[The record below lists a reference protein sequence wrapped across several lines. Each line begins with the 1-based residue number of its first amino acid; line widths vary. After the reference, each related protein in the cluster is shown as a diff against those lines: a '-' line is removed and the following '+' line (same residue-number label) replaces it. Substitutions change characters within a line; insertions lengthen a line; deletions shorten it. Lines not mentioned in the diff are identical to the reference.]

1 MAKNMKCPISP
12 LGDKVVILPHEEE
25 EQMYGSIVIPDAGQ
39 ERPEIGTI
47 LAVGPGRITNE
58 GVTIQSKLK
67 VGQDVIVP
75 KFGAQVVR
83 IKNTSYIIASEND
96 ILGTIKIK

>member
-1 MAKNMKCPISP
+1 MKCPIIP
-12 LGDKVVILPHEEE
+12 LGDKIVILPQEEG
-25 EQMYGSIVIPDAGQ
+25 EQMYGNIVIPDAGQ
-39 ERPEIGTI
+39 ERPEIGAV

-58 GVTIQSKLK
+58 GITIQSKLK

>member
-58 GVTIQSKLK
+58 GITIQSKLK
-67 VGQDVIVP
+67 IGQDVIVP

>member
-1 MAKNMKCPISP
+1 MAKNIKCPISP
-12 LGDKVVILPHEEE
+12 LGDKVVILPNEEE

-83 IKNTSYIIASEND
+83 IKNTSYIIASENY
-96 ILGTIKIK
+96 ILWKIKTK

>member
-1 MAKNMKCPISP
+1 MEKNIKCPISP
-12 LGDKVVILPHEEE
+12 LGDKVVILPNEEE

-96 ILGTIKIK
+96 ILGTIKTK

>member
-1 MAKNMKCPISP
+1 MAINIKCPISP
-12 LGDKVVILPHEEE
+12 LGDKVVILPNEEE

-96 ILGTIKIK
+96 ILGTIKTK

>member
-12 LGDKVVILPHEEE
+12 LGDKVVILPREEE

>member
-58 GVTIQSKLK
+58 GITIQSKLK

>member
-1 MAKNMKCPISP
+1 MAKNTKCPISP

-25 EQMYGSIVIPDAGQ
+25 EQMYGNIVIPDAGQ

-96 ILGTIKIK
+96 ILGTIKTK

>member
-47 LAVGPGRITNE
+47 LAIGPGRITNE
-58 GVTIQSKLK
+58 GITIQSKLK

>member
-1 MAKNMKCPISP
+1 MKCPISP

-47 LAVGPGRITNE
+47 LAIGPGRITNE
-58 GVTIQSKLK
+58 GITIQSKLK

>member
-1 MAKNMKCPISP
+1 MAKNAKCPISP

-58 GVTIQSKLK
+58 GITIQSKLK

-75 KFGAQVVR
+75 KFGAQIVR
-83 IKNTSYIIASEND
+83 MKNTSYIIASEND
-96 ILGTIKIK
+96 ILGTIKN